1 MTIAEALAVGQG
13 NTIGGVIEGVVVS
26 NMDLNNLTSKK
37 GMYVQDETGALQ
49 FYLSENHTFAFGT
62 KVRIDLTTAKLGDY
76 NGAIQV
82 SGVALSKI
90 TVVSTGNAV
99 APKSVTI
106 ADFLANK
113 YEGQYI
119 ALEGVQVAAA
129 DLSKTWVVGGA
140 HTSINIEDANGNK
153 FVVFSSK
160 YATYGSQT
168 VAQGSGTIKGI
179 SSINNGNM
187 QIIFA
192 QSSDFAGLTGERFGD
207 AGGQEP
213 TPEPTPEPE
222 PTPGDGKTVR
232 FNVAD
237 YDFANG
243 TALATYEVDSI
254 TFAFDGGGNQ
264 NSPKYYTSGEAVR
277 CYPKNTITISG
288 KTITKIVL
296 NAPSGYTNAIDL
308 YCGSE
313 KLNDFTWTGNSSE
326 PVVLTFDANKT
337 SGQSRFVSIDVTYA
351 E

>member
-1 MTIAEALAVGQG
+1 MQVDVASAYRLDDMKLVASEGGATVDFSAAVEKDFNAGATDGGGNEGGETPTPPVGGGSSMTIAEVLAYGAALPSGS
-13 NTIGGVIEGVVVS
+13 TIEGVVIS

-49 FYLSENHTFAFGT
+49 FYLSENHSFAFGT
-62 KVRIDLTTAKLGDY
+62 KVRIDLTSAKLGSY
-76 NGAIQV
+76 NGAVQV

-90 TVVSTGNAV
+90 TSISTGNAV
-99 APKSVTI
+99 EAKTVSM

-160 YATYGSQT
+160 YATYGTQT

-192 QSSDFAGLTGERFGD
+192 QSSDFAGLTGERFGN

-213 TPEPTPEPE
+213 TPEPE
-222 PTPGDGKTVR
+222 PTPTPEGWDGRDDFNSINWNSSYIARQSSAGWVGEYCAVQAGGPADANPVFPSLLGSSEDARAWVINGKT
-232 FNVAD
+232 
-237 YDFANG
+237 
-243 TALATYEVDSI
+243 
-254 TFAFDGGGNQ
+254 
-264 NSPKYYTSGEAVR
+264 
-277 CYPKNTITISG
+277 
-288 KTITKIVL
+288 
-296 NAPSGYTNAIDL
+296 
-308 YCGSE
+308 
-313 KLNDFTWTGNSSE
+313 
-326 PVVLTFDANKT
+326 
-337 SGQSRFVSIDVTYA
+337 
-351 E
+351 

>member
-1 MTIAEALAVGQG
+1 
-13 NTIGGVIEGVVVS
+13 
-26 NMDLNNLTSKK
+26 
-37 GMYVQDETGALQ
+37 
-49 FYLSENHTFAFGT
+49 
-62 KVRIDLTTAKLGDY
+62 
-76 NGAIQV
+76 
-82 SGVALSKI
+82 
-90 TVVSTGNAV
+90 
-99 APKSVTI
+99 
-106 ADFLANK
+106 
-113 YEGQYI
+113 
-119 ALEGVQVAAA
+119 
-129 DLSKTWVVGGA
+129 
-140 HTSINIEDANGNK
+140 
-153 FVVFSSK
+153 
-160 YATYGSQT
+160 
-168 VAQGSGTIKGI
+168 
-179 SSINNGNM
+179 M

-213 TPEPTPEPE
+213 TPEPEPEPE

-237 YDFANG
+237 YGFANQ
-243 TALATYEVDSI
+243 TALATYEVDPI

-264 NSPKYYTSGEAVR
+264 NNPKYYTTGEAVR